1 MFKKDGFTDGRL
13 VVYSLTAVSV
23 TAGPNFIEKG
33 TVDLVHFGTIDFGKS
48 FRHCFVI
55 NYKRSFAT

>member
-1 MFKKDGFTDGRL
+1 MFKKDSFTDGRL
-13 VVYSLTAVSV
+13 VVNSLAAVSIA
-23 TAGPNFIEKG
+23 AGPNFIEKG
-33 TVDLVHFGTIDFGKS
+33 TVDLIHFCTIDFGKS